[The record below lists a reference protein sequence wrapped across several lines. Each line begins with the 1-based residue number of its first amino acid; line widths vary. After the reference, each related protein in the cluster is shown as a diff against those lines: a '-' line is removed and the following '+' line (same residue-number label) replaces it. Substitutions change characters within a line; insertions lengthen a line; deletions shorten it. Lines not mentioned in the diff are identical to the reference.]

1 MLDQR
6 IAELR
11 KLRGFTQAELAQRI
25 HVSATAISSYERGRR
40 SPDLSVLL
48 ALAQEFELTTDY
60 LLTGVPCSERDLNT
74 VKELLISKLRKSGF
88 TQTVLLSE
96 CPNRVEILG
105 LLLRSMIE
113 R

>member
-1 MLDQR
+1 MFDQR

-60 LLTGVPCSERDLNT
+60 LLTGVPCSERDLIT
-74 VKELLISKLRKSGF
+74 VKELLLNKLRKSDF
-88 TQTVLLSE
+88 AHTVLLSE
-96 CPNRVEILG
+96 CPDRTVILG
-105 LLLRSMIE
+105 LLMQCLIK
-113 R
+113 